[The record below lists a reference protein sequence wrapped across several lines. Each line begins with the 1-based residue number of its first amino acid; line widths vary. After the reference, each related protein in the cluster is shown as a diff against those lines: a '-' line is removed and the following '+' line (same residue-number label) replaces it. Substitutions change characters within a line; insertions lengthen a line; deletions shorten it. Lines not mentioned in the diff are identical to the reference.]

1 MRNQLMDDLKTA
13 MKAGEKVKV
22 GTIRLIQSALKDK
35 DIEARGLGKGQ
46 LTDDD
51 IMTLMQKML
60 KQRQES
66 LAIYAQANRP
76 ELAAIEQAEIDI
88 INAYLPKQMDEAQMK
103 TAIAAV
109 VGETGATSMKDMGKV
124 VGALKAKF
132 AGQMDFAK
140 ASPMVKTALGG

>member
-51 IMTLMQKML
+51 IMALMQKMV